1 MVIWRGRR
9 REHPMDTS
17 EGVTWSSVITD
28 VGKLP
33 VAHAHTQGGPKGSSD
48 LRSHPVAMLL
58 LLLRKKRGGK
68 SRACAEPTS
77 DQDRLRTGP
86 LPVTWLCHFRSKGP
100 TRADIAQLP
109 VAHAHDILPDR
120 VTFGHVTSG
129 STTSNATLSVPI
141 YYSSIL
147 SWSFIVLAQWNS
159 EQSVGRHVA
168 PHGHIILIPSQQ
180 VVALPP

>member
-1 MVIWRGRR
+1 
-9 REHPMDTS
+9 MDTS
-17 EGVTWSSVITD
+17 EGVTWPSVITD
-28 VGKLP
+28 V
-33 VAHAHTQGGPKGSSD
+33 
-48 LRSHPVAMLL
+48 
-58 LLLRKKRGGK
+58 
-68 SRACAEPTS
+68 
-77 DQDRLRTGP
+77 
-86 LPVTWLCHFRSKGP
+86 
-100 TRADIAQLP
+100 AQLP
-109 VAHAHDILPDR
+109 VAYTQENPEGIKWPWVTSGSHVTTTKKKVREKTEHAQNLLRSGSLADRASSGDVTTSGQKAPLGRILRNFRLRMRTFGDILPDR
-120 VTFGHVTSG
+120 VTFGHGTSG